1 MVAVDIRKSLKAKKI
16 HKIIVL
22 AHKFTERNIV
32 IYPMSLR
39 YSRAHCSLLIQ
50 MQREKKWEKKPKGNM
65 I

>member
-1 MVAVDIRKSLKAKKI
+1 MNGCSRHSQEFKAKKI

-50 MQREKKWEKKPKGNM
+50 MQREKKWKKNRKET
-65 I
+65 